1 MMKTTSVTSMSIP
14 GKIYARKRNRV
25 SSLAAGAFCLP
36 SALMIAL
43 TMGMLSLS
51 AAAQTTAPPVTAPTP
66 PQPPPLQN
74 PQPFSTL
81 PEAPEALPST
91 NAQAVGTG
99 APLTLTLA
107 DALERAKNNS
117 PFFQAAFTDLGV
129 AHEDHVQARAAL
141 LPSVAF
147 NTQYIYTQGNG
158 SPTGRF
164 LPNNGVHEYIAQG
177 LVHTPILDPSRFADY
192 RRTAAIEAVALAR
205 SVIAQR
211 GLMVTVASA
220 YYGMVAA
227 QRKYAT
233 AQGGVRD
240 TLKFLDLTNKLEQG
254 GEVAHSDAIKADIQY
269 EQKRK
274 ALRDT
279 ELDMER
285 ARLGLAVLLFPNF
298 NLNFTVVDDMQ
309 APDALPTYAEVLAMG
324 TRNNP
329 ALGVAVSTL
338 EAAKR
343 DVFSAW
349 TGYLPTVAVDYAYGI
364 DANRFATRDSNGL
377 PLLGYSTT
385 ATMLLPIWNWG
396 ATQSKVR
403 QANLRR
409 EQARTELTYAQRLLL
424 SDLQGFYH
432 EAETVRGELV
442 MLARAAEL
450 STENLRLSLLR
461 YQAAEV
467 SVTDVVDAQNL
478 LVETRNA
485 YDDALVRYRV
495 AVANLKTLTG
505 NF

>member
-1 MMKTTSVTSMSIP
+1 MMKTTSVTCMTILN
-14 GKIYARKRNRV
+14 IDARRRYRV
-25 SSLAAGAFCLP
+25 SALAAGALYVT
-36 SALMIAL
+36 MAL
-43 TMGMLSLS
+43 TMGLLIGLASLPVS
-51 AAAQTTAPPVTAPTP
+51 AQTTAPPVTAPTP
-66 PQPPPLQN
+66 PQPPPVQN
-74 PQPFSTL
+74 APPLTTTPPYPGTL
-81 PEAPEALPST
+81 PAPD
-91 NAQAVGTG
+91 AQPTGTG

-107 DALERAKNNS
+107 DALERAKKNS

-129 AHEDHVQARAAL
+129 AHEDHVQARSAL

-147 NTQYIYTQGNG
+147 NTQYVYTQGNG

-177 LVHTPILDPSRFADY
+177 LVHTPILDPARFADY
-192 RRTAAIEAVALAR
+192 RRTAAIEAVAQAR

-211 GLMVTVASA
+211 GLVVTVASA
-220 YYGMVAA
+220 YYGLVAA
-227 QRKYAT
+227 QRKYVT

-240 TLKFLDLTNKLEQG
+240 TESFLDLTNKLEQG

-269 EQKRK
+269 EQRRK
-274 ALRDT
+274 ALRDS

-298 NLNFTVVDDMQ
+298 NLNFTVVDDSQ
-309 APDALPTYAEVLAMG
+309 APDALPTYAEVQAMG

-329 ALGVAVSTL
+329 ALAVAVSTL

-385 ATMLLPIWNWG
+385 ATLLLPIWNWG

-403 QANLRR
+403 QASLRR
-409 EQARTELTYAQRLLL
+409 EQARAELTYAQRLLL

-432 EAETVRGELV
+432 EADAVRAELV
-442 MLARAAEL
+442 MLARASQLA
-450 STENLRLSLLR
+450 TENLRLSLLR

-485 YDDALVRYRV
+485 YDEALVRYRV
-495 AVANLKTLTG
+495 AVANLNTLTG